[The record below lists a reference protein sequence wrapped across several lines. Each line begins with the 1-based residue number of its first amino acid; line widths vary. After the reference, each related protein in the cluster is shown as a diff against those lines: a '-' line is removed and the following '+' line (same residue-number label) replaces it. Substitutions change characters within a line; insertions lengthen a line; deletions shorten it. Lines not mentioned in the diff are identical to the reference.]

1 MIKRALAGLLLA
13 ATISTAALAQATPPA
28 ASPPTATG
36 RFAMQP
42 VDGGVLRLDTDNGTL
57 SMCKSRNG
65 TWECQSMP
73 DERAAL
79 DKEIQRLA
87 KENEE
92 LKGAVKRLEELA
104 GIPSD
109 KPQTKRGCVGGGVSG
124 LPGPEDVDKAM
135 TYLQSMIKKFKEKL
149 REFEDLDP
157 DSRRKTER
165 L

>member
-1 MIKRALAGLLLA
+1 MADVEDVMRVLVLAGA
-13 ATISTAALAQATPPA
+13 MAVAITTVALAQ
-28 ASPPTATG
+28 SPPLPQGG
-36 RFAMQP
+36 RFTMHPA
-42 VDGGVLRLDTDNGTL
+42 DGGMIRLDGESGTM
-57 SMCKSRNG
+57 SMCKARNG
-65 TWECQSMP
+65 QWQCELMP

-79 DKEIQRLA
+79 DKEIVRLA

-109 KPQTKRGCVGGGVSG
+109 KPKSKGGMSQ

-135 TYLQSMIKKFKEKL
+135 SYLQGMLKKFKEKL
-149 REFEDLDP
+149 KEFEDLDG
-157 DSRRKTER
+157 SGKKTER

>member
-1 MIKRALAGLLLA
+1 MLIRAATVATLLA
-13 ATISTAALAQATPPA
+13 ASAVAALAQATPPQA
-28 ASPPTATG
+28 GG
-36 RFAMQP
+36 RFTMQP
-42 VDGGVLRLDTDNGTL
+42 VDGGVLRLDTENGTL
-57 SMCKSRNG
+57 SMCKSRSG

-92 LKGAVKRLEELA
+92 LKGAVKRLEDLA

-109 KPQTKRGCVGGGVSG
+109 KPQAKRGPGVSG

-135 TYLQSMIKKFKEKL
+135 TYLQSMLKKFKEKL
-149 REFEDLDP
+149 KEFEDLDP
-157 DSRRKTER
+157 HGGRKTER

>member
-1 MIKRALAGLLLA
+1 MITRVLAGLLLTA
-13 ATISTAALAQATPPA
+13 LVSTAAVAQATPPA
-28 ASPPTATG
+28 ASG

-42 VDGGVLRLDTDNGTL
+42 VDGGVLRLDTENGTL

-65 TWECQSMP
+65 AWECQSMP

-87 KENEE
+87 KENED
-92 LKGAVKRLEELA
+92 LKGAVKRLEDLA
-104 GIPSD
+104 GLPSD
-109 KPQTKRGCVGGGVSG
+109 KPQTKRGGASGGVSG

>member
-1 MIKRALAGLLLA
+1 MITRALAGLVLTVTL
-13 ATISTAALAQATPPA
+13 STVALAQAMPPG
-28 ASPPTATG
+28 ASG
-36 RFAMQP
+36 RFAMQS
-42 VDGGVLRLDTDNGTL
+42 VDGGVLRLDTENGTL

-65 TWECQSMP
+65 AWECQSTP

-87 KENEE
+87 KENED
-92 LKGAVKRLEELA
+92 LKGAVKRLEDLA
-104 GIPSD
+104 GIPSE
-109 KPQTKRGCVGGGVSG
+109 KPQAKRGGGGAGLPGG

-149 REFEDLDP
+149 REFEDLEP
-157 DSRRKTER
+157 GTGRKTER